1 MLKNI
6 LNNFRNLEIITYK
19 IMKKGIKY
27 CFILCIISCIV
38 LLTYQN
44 LLTSPNIY
52 YIGLALFKLSIYFM
66 VDFIVCGFVVD
77 NIKKQT
83 PC

>member
-6 LNNFRNLEIITYK
+6 INNFRNLETITYK
-19 IMKKGIKY
+19 IMKIGFKF
-27 CFILCIISCIV
+27 CFSLSIISIII
-38 LLTYQN
+38 LLTYN
-44 LLTSPNIY
+44 NIFVTPNAY

-77 NIKKQT
+77 NIKKQII
-83 PC
+83 